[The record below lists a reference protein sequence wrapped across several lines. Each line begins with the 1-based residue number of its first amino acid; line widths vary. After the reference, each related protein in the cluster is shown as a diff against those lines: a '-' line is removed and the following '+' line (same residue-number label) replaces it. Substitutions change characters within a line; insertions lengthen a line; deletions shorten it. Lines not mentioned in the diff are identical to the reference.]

1 MIKAPENQLPGLD
14 LDTNSNLPKT
24 AITTFNSLRS
34 RIGMMACKQS
44 EESTQ
49 WYRAWIARV
58 LKRSEDRRYEVG
70 RKGKWHAQVVIRPA
84 DLTT

>member
-34 RIGMMACKQS
+34 RIGMMGGNLQALQTK
-44 EESTQ
+44 
-49 WYRAWIARV
+49 
-58 LKRSEDRRYEVG
+58 
-70 RKGKWHAQVVIRPA
+70 
-84 DLTT
+84 